1 MILLIM
7 AAGIGSRFG
16 KGIKQLDPVGPN
28 GEIIMDYSIHDAIE
42 CGFNK
47 VVIVIRRDIE
57 KEFREVIGE
66 RLERSCKELGVE
78 LHYAFQDS
86 KDIPEGYEV
95 PVNRT
100 KPWGT
105 GQAVLAAK
113 KYLTEPF
120 CVINADDYYG
130 KKAFVA
136 VHDELKKYSSDADEL
151 KLSLA
156 GFILK
161 NTLSNNGTVTRGLCQ
176 VDENGML
183 QSIVE
188 TKEIKKTAIG
198 AAVGDKALDPETHV
212 SMNMWGL
219 TPEFVGTLSEGFKEF
234 FEKDVPANPEKAEY
248 LLPIFIGELLEEKAV
263 TVHVLPTTDH
273 WFGMTYQED
282 VPVVR
287 EEFRKLLSA
296 GVYKSDLMS
305 DLK

>member
-1 MILLIM
+1 M

-42 CGFNK
+42 AGFDK
-47 VVIVIRRDIE
+47 VVIVIRHDIE

-66 RLERSCKELGVE
+66 RLERSCKVLGVE
-78 LHYAFQDS
+78 LHYAFQEL
-86 KDIPEGYEV
+86 KDIPVRYEV
-95 PVNRT
+95 PDNRT

-113 KYLTEPF
+113 EYLTEPF

-136 VHDELKKYSSDADEL
+136 IHNELEKYKGNADGF

-161 NTLSNNGTVTRGLCQ
+161 NTLSDNGTVTRGLCQ
-176 VDENGML
+176 VNESNML

-188 TKEIKKTAIG
+188 TKEIRKTATG
-198 AAVGDKALDPETHV
+198 AAVGDRALDPETHV

-219 TPEFVGTLSEGFKEF
+219 TPEFVQRLDDGFKEF
-234 FEKDVPANPEKAEY
+234 FEKDVPSNPGKAEY
-248 LLPIFIGELLEEKAV
+248 LLPIFIGELLEEGSV
-263 TVHVLPTTDH
+263 SVHVLPTTDH

-282 VPVVR
+282 VPVVQ
-287 EEFRKLLSA
+287 EEFRNLLNA
-296 GVYKSDLMS
+296 GVYKNDLMS